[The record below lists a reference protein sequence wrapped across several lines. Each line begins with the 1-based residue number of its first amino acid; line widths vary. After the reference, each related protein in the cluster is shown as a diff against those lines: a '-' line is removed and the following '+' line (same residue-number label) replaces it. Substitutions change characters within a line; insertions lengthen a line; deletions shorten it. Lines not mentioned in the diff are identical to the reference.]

1 MVNGLLKSQLVK
13 AEGNL
18 CVNGFLVNNQ
28 RKAVREVWDVVSK
41 REDSQRGTDVYE
53 RLWKILTFTDVL
65 FTLKRQG
72 NM

>member
-18 CVNGFLVNNQ
+18 CFNGFLVNNQ

-41 REDSQRGTDVYE
+41 REDSQQGTDVYE
-53 RLWKILTFTDVL
+53 RLWKIHLLMFYL
-65 FTLKRQG
+65 P
-72 NM
+72 